1 MEIIDMKKDQQY
13 LKEYITLCN
22 LEWGEKRTKG
32 EMEKYIVDKERK
44 ILTGDKV
51 ISVLGLVQND
61 SLLGFISLFKYEDE
75 YRDREPWYATMYVKE
90 EYRKRGYSRILNDA
104 ILTEA
109 KKLGYEKVY
118 LKSELTNY
126 YEKFGAKYIDD
137 LDNGDKLYY
146 IDLN

>member
-1 MEIIDMKKDQQY
+1 MEIIDMKKNQQY

-22 LEWGEKRTKG
+22 WEWGEKRTKG

-109 KKLGYEKVY
+109 KKLGYDKVY

-137 LDNGDKLYY
+137 LDNGEKLYY